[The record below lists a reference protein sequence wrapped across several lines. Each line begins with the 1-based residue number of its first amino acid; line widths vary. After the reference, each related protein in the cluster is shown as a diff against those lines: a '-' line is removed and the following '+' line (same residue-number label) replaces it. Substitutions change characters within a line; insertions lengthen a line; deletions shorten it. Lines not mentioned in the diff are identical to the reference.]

1 MNSNYNTCS
10 LPVIFQ
16 DEIDVEDEPIE
27 DSVDTIFNDSSI
39 NADLQEHTLNTQN
52 DEPIEDSVDTIFND
66 SSINSDLQEHTLN
79 TENVVWVS
87 ICIRIQ
93 YRVSTQI

>member
-16 DEIDVEDEPIE
+16 DEIDVE
-27 DSVDTIFNDSSI
+27 
-39 NADLQEHTLNTQN
+39 